1 MTTQTNCLVDFPG
14 SLRKLATADA
24 LIVCATVMAIASLL
38 VRQYNDADTWWHLA
52 IGRDILESCSIPST
66 DRFSAAGWGRSY
78 HDSHWLF
85 QVVLAAADRLGGSI
99 AVGTF
104 PIAVWSATF
113 LCCYRSIRNSLPAAA
128 SCLLL
133 FIAAIACS
141 SRFIPRPDIISYLMI
156 ALYYLRL
163 QTGRYSTK
171 SDLALFGMLQLI
183 WSNSH
188 GLFVIGPFMAGC
200 YLVEAIWNTI
210 RGKQAALKQSI
221 WLLTVLLVATL
232 ITPFGVDG
240 WHYALQIAQEAGS
253 TQAHVI
259 FKDLEELRPIFRL
272 NMLFNPDC
280 VAFFLISAITAGTL
294 SLACIYRPFSIARLC
309 IAVALFAVAS
319 VSGRRNIPLFTLAAI
334 PLIAESI
341 ELLRLRILL
350 NTRAIFAGAILLFCF
365 TSLPLSGHYY
375 QWFKYDPLR
384 FGIGAPAEYQPSG
397 LPDFLRRIN
406 FTGQIY
412 NNDLFGGYCL
422 YYGIL
427 PLVDGRWEVYD
438 PEELTVILRAPFDQ
452 TAWAWVVNRYNV
464 KGALVRN
471 GEPATMALVSRFIAD
486 GSFQMVYQDKV
497 STFWLRLPETIN
509 SRQGSSGD
517 EILR

>member
-1 MTTQTNCLVDFPG
+1 MIEYLNSF
-14 SLRKLATADA
+14 RKLTAGNK
-24 LIVCATVMAIASLL
+24 LLMLATVTAIASLL
-38 VRQYNDADTWWHLA
+38 IRQYNDADTWWHLA
-52 IGRDILESCSIPST
+52 IGRDILESLSIPRT
-66 DRFSAAGWGRSY
+66 DHFSAAGWGRSY

-85 QVVLAAADRLGGSI
+85 QVILAGADRLGGSN

-104 PIAVWSATF
+104 PIVVWSATF
-113 LCCYRSIRNSLPAAA
+113 LCCFRSIRNSLPTAA

-133 FIAAIACS
+133 FIAVIACS
-141 SRFIPRPDIISYLMI
+141 SRFMPRPDIISHLMI

-221 WLLTVLLVATL
+221 WLLAVLLVATL
-232 ITPFGVDG
+232 ITPFGIDG
-240 WHYALQIAQEAGS
+240 WLYALQIAQEAGS

-259 FKDLEELRPIFRL
+259 FKDLEELRPIFHL
-272 NMLFNPDC
+272 NMLSNPDC
-280 VAFFLISAITAGTL
+280 VAFFLISAIAAVTIFL
-294 SLACIYRPFSIARLC
+294 VCIYRPLSIARLC
-309 IAVALFAVAS
+309 IVVALFAVAAAC
-319 VSGRRNIPLFTLAAI
+319 GRRNIPLFTLVAI

-341 ELLRLRILL
+341 ELLNLRISL
-350 NTRAIFAGAILLFCF
+350 NTRALIVAAILLFCF
-365 TSLPLSGHYY
+365 TSLPLSGYYY

-438 PEELTVILRAPFDQ
+438 PEELSAILRAPFDEMY
-452 TAWAWVVNRYNV
+452 WAWLLNRYNV
-464 KGALVRN
+464 KGALLRN
-471 GEPATMALVSRFIAD
+471 GEHATLSLVSRFIAD

-497 STFWLRLPETIN
+497 STFWLRRPETIN
-509 SRQGSSGD
+509 SR
-517 EILR
+517 